1 MSNINKQCTGP
12 EQWDLIIDC
21 CVTRISDLAFKS
33 LPWTQFMADKTYLDG
48 QNLMAALD
56 KFAEAG
62 LRRRKNRLADTSANK
77 RNLIHIVMH
86 FIAPMLLLFVRMMP
100 RYRRRWGRNLQSQGF
115 SIMARCDAS
124 TDFLVEPLSFIITYV
139 EPDIAGK
146 RAGESN
152 TEQLSWHWP
161 GDDESILLIFALI
174 IDMTIWQSLMLQSP
188 VSQSPAGK
196 SQSFWAAGRS
206 LIEMVVRTPVLVPTS
221 SITVLVPNG

>member
-12 EQWDLIIDC
+12 EQWDLIIDR

-62 LRRRKNRLADTSANK
+62 LRRRKNRLADTPANK

-100 RYRRRWGRNLQSQGF
+100 RYRGRWGRNLRSQGF

-174 IDMTIWQSLMLQSP
+174 IDMTIWP
-188 VSQSPAGK
+188 IVNAAIASQPEP
-196 SQSFWAAGRS
+196 GRKIPE
-206 LIEMVVRTPVLVPTS
+206 LLGCWEEPDW
-221 SITVLVPNG
+221 NGGPYARIGTHIIDHSTGA